1 MTMDRISADEY
12 RALIDCCQVLEKDG
26 YGEKVLLDP
35 AGQIV
40 KIFRRKR
47 LLSSALFYP
56 YSRRFARNAHRL
68 MQCGISTVNVTRL
81 AACPQPKRQL
91 VWYDPLPGDTLRNS
105 CLRMD
110 PGEMMNLLGA
120 FVADLHE
127 RGVLF
132 RSLHWGNVI
141 VQPDM
146 TLGLIDIA
154 DLSFQRNALSL
165 KQRQRNFRHMLR
177 YAEDRE
183 LFTQLA
189 EPFWLAYGAVSKL
202 SDHEC
207 GVLRHETAAMRRI

>member
-1 MTMDRISADEY
+1 MAMDRISVDEF
-12 RALIDCCQVLEKDG
+12 RALIACCQVLEKDG
-26 YGEKVLLDP
+26 YGEKVLLNP
-35 AGQIV
+35 AGQII

-56 YSRRFARNAHRL
+56 YSRRFARNARRL
-68 MQCGISTVNVTRL
+68 KQRGIPTVNVTRL

-91 VWYDPLPGDTLRNS
+91 VWYDPLPGETLRNS
-105 CLRMD
+105 CVRID
-110 PGEMMNLLGA
+110 AGEMVKLLGT

-154 DLSFQRNALSL
+154 DVSFQRQALSL

-177 YAEDRE
+177 YAEDRA
-183 LFTQLA
+183 LFTRLA
-189 EPFWLAYGAVSKL
+189 EPFWLAYGAGAKL
-202 SDHEC
+202 SDHQC
-207 GVLRHETAAMRRI
+207 GVLRQETAAMCRI